1 MSFWS
6 HNPELLDR
14 ITTEALPSPY
24 KERIENGDME
34 LSDVPDKI
42 ACKAMDE
49 GIADYW
55 AGQADRMKGK
65 L

>member
-1 MSFWS
+1 MSYWS

-24 KERIENGDME
+24 KERVESGEME
-34 LSDVPDKI
+34 LTDVPHGILSI
-42 ACKAMDE
+42 AMND

-55 AGQADRMKGK
+55 AGQADRMRK
-65 L
+65 